1 LHPYAHP
8 KGGFIMRDDDKVI
21 PKSIREM
28 SKKVLGSLMK
38 G

>member
-1 LHPYAHP
+1 MHPYTHP
-8 KGGFIMRDDDKVI
+8 KGGFFLADEDKVI
-21 PKSIREM
+21 PKSIKEI